1 MINVLKEL
9 EYQLKKLG
17 FYKIDFTEKYCYYM
31 FQKRYDRFIISI
43 TIEQSDIKNKYF
55 QICIKNETTEDYIFS
70 KQFFINKIT
79 DIDCIQLINR
89 IKMFFSLFND
99 LFV

>member
-9 EYQLKKLG
+9 DRTFYKLG
-17 FYKIDFTEKYCYYM
+17 FRKIDFTKKYCYYM
-31 FQKRYDRFIISI
+31 FQKQYDRFIISI

-55 QICIKNETTEDYIFS
+55 QICIKNETTDDYIFS
-70 KQFFINKIT
+70 KQFFIDKIT

-89 IKMFFSLFND
+89 IQMFFSLFND